1 MVDFGARLRLLRQS
15 KGLTQKQLAENLNLT
30 KSVVSAYETDMRLPS
45 YDVLI
50 KISNIFGVSTDYLLG
65 VHQKRTLEVSDLN
78 DADYQM
84 ILTLIDRLRKNK
96 P

>member
-15 KGLTQKQLAENLNLT
+15 QGLTQKELAEKLNLT

-50 KISNIFGVSTDYLLG
+50 RISAIFGVSTDYLLG
-65 VHQKRTLEVSDLN
+65 VHQKKTFDISDLS
-78 DADYQM
+78 DSDYQM
-84 ILTLIDRLRKNK
+84 ILALIERLKRSK
-96 P
+96 

>member
-65 VHQKRTLEVSDLN
+65 VHQKKTLEVSDLN